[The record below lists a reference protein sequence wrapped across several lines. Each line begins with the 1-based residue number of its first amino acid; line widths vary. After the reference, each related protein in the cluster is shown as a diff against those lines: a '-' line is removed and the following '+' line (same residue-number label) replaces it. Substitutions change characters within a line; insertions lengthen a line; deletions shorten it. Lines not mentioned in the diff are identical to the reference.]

1 MSPHLKTVLIV
12 AAASVAVRLILANYP
27 TTAPYF

>member
-12 AAASVAVRLILANYP
+12 AAGSVIVRLIIANYP
-27 TTAPYF
+27 SASQYF